1 VRTELKEHLAEF
13 PPPQAG
19 EAGWYPDPLGSTAER
34 FWDGE
39 WLDIIRTPQLRLP
52 PELAG
57 SNGSGQRRPRGAGL
71 RLPSLRRSKPAA
83 LKPATLPPLKKSV
96 REQRGREREQRR
108 ALLTIEAKKDAFFV
122 SPAGRARRAFERGQR
137 LFQYELELGEREPLE
152 IPGVDG
158 EPARATSD
166 PVDILNA
173 VVAEGWKLETGTFFF
188 VEARNRAIGCYL
200 FKRSKKRRQTTTDPW
215 QG

>member
-1 VRTELKEHLAEF
+1 VRAELKQHLAEF

-19 EAGWYPDPLGSTAER
+19 DAGWYPDPLGSTAER

-52 PELAG
+52 PELMG
-57 SNGSGQRRPRGAGL
+57 GNGNGHTRRREGGL
-71 RLPSLRRSKPAA
+71 RLPSLRRGKKTS
-83 LKPATLPPLKKSV
+83 LPPLKKSV
-96 REQRGREREQRR
+96 REQRGREKEQRR
-108 ALLTIEAKKDAFFV
+108 ALLTIEARKDAFFV
-122 SPAGRARRAFERGQR
+122 SPAGRARRAFERGHK

-158 EPARATSD
+158 EPARATTD
-166 PVDILNA
+166 PVDILNS
-173 VVAEGWKLETGTFFF
+173 VVAEGWKLDTGTFFF

-200 FKRSKKRRQTTTDPW
+200 FKRSKKRRQATSDPW
-215 QG
+215 EG

>member
-1 VRTELKEHLAEF
+1 MRTELKEHLAEF
-13 PPPQAG
+13 PAPHGGQP
-19 EAGWYPDPLGSTAER
+19 GWYPDPLGSTSER
-34 FWDGE
+34 FWDGS

-52 PELAG
+52 PELGGAG
-57 SNGSGQRRPRGAGL
+57 NGHNGGL
-71 RLPSLRRSKPAA
+71 RLPSLRRRKPIN
-83 LKPATLPPLKKSV
+83 LPPLKKDV
-96 REQRGREREQRR
+96 REQRAREKEQRR
-108 ALLTIEAKKDAFFV
+108 ALLTIEAKKDAFAL

-166 PVDILNA
+166 PVDILNS

-188 VEARNRAIGCYL
+188 VEARGSAIGCYL
-200 FKRSKKRRQTTTDPW
+200 FKRSKKRRLATTDPW
-215 QG
+215 ES